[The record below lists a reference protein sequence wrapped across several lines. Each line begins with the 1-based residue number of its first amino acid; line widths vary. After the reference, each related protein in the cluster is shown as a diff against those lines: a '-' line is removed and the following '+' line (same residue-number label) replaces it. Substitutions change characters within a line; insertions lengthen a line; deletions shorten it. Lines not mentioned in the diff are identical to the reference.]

1 MLTTQVSAGEI
12 QLLADEIGQD
22 HSDLNDPLM
31 SPPVH
36 DDFDGLLTAQ
46 CLAPFSDLASADSRA
61 RRANTPPTS
70 FLYLADAWI
79 SESGSNSSVTRR
91 PSSRISA

>member
-12 QLLADEIGQD
+12 KLLTNEIGEH
-22 HSDLNDPLM
+22 HSDLNEPLM
-31 SPPVH
+31 SPPVD
-36 DDFDGLLTAQ
+36 DDFNRLLAAQ
-46 CLAPFSDLASADSRA
+46 WLAPFSDLASADSRA
-61 RRANTPPTS
+61 RRASTPPTS

-91 PSSRISA
+91 PSSPKSA